1 MVRKLAY
8 ADQQSLGCCT
18 SADATSQS
26 AFLEVEREPPDPQA
40 RRPCRH
46 RRADRQSHFPADR
59 HHELPGE
66 NGGTLKY
73 WQDAAREARNH
84 QHRITC
90 GPAGPD
96 RDALAAAYRSEH
108 QFAGAPLGS
117 IVRQRR

>member
-1 MVRKLAY
+1 MTDDK
-8 ADQQSLGCCT
+8 
-18 SADATSQS
+18 
-26 AFLEVEREPPDPQA
+26 
-40 RRPCRH
+40 H
-46 RRADRQSHFPADR
+46 
-59 HHELPGE
+59 
-66 NGGTLKY
+66 

-108 QFAGAPLGS
+108 PFAGVPPGS